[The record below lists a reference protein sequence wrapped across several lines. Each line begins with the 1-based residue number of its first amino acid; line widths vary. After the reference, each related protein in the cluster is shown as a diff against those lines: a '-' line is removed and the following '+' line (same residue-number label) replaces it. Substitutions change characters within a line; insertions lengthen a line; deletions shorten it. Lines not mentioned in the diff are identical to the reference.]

1 MERRRTYQGLPTDK
15 QLKIWIRSKQV
26 DLRDDKTLMAEKSPA
41 QLKAIARLLDK
52 EHLTNVPLVAL
63 VTANVLPIYGVAVFG
78 WNAFYIVLL
87 YWAENLV
94 IGFYNVLKMAAAK
107 VAHPIEHLGKLFM
120 IPFFVVHFGG
130 FCAVH
135 GMFVFFLFG
144 KGEGE
149 SVFPTGHAWPCFLVF
164 VQLLIGVIMHG
175 WTTLTP
181 PMKYAI
187 AALFLSHGVSFVHNY
202 LIKHEYATAK
212 AAKLMSDPYA
222 RVVVMHFAVLFGG
235 FISAA
240 IGSPAGVLIV
250 LILIK
255 TIIDIKL
262 HLHQHRKAHNQAH
275 KQQSRIS
282 T

>member
-1 MERRRTYQGLPTDK
+1 
-15 QLKIWIRSKQV
+15 
-26 DLRDDKTLMAEKSPA
+26 MAEQSPA
-41 QLKAIARLLDK
+41 QLKTIASLLDK
-52 EHLTNVPLVAL
+52 KHLTNIPLVAL
-63 VTANVLPIYGVAVFG
+63 VTANVLPIYGVVVFG

-94 IGFYNVLKMAAAK
+94 IGFYNVLKMAAAR
-107 VAHPIEHLGKLFM
+107 VAHPLEHLGKLFV
-120 IPFFVVHFGG
+120 IPFFIVHFGG

-144 KGEGE
+144 QGEGK
-149 SVFPTGHAWPCFLVF
+149 SVFPGSHPWPCFLVF

-181 PMKYAI
+181 HMKYAI

-202 LIKHEYATAK
+202 LIKGEYATAK
-212 AAKLMSDPYA
+212 AANLMGAPYA
-222 RVVVMHFAVLFGG
+222 RVVAMHFAVLFGG

-255 TIIDIKL
+255 TIIDIEL
-262 HLHQHRKAHNQAH
+262 HLRQHRDPH
-275 KQQSRIS
+275 RRGGG
-282 T
+282 

>member
-1 MERRRTYQGLPTDK
+1 M
-15 QLKIWIRSKQV
+15 
-26 DLRDDKTLMAEKSPA
+26 RDDKALMTEKSPA
-41 QLKAIARLLDK
+41 QLKAIAKLLDK
-52 EHLTNVPLVAL
+52 QHLTNIPLIAL
-63 VTANVLPIYGVAVFG
+63 VTANVLPIYGVVVFG

-94 IGFYNVLKMAAAK
+94 VGFYNILKMAAAK
-107 VAHPIEHLGKLFM
+107 VPHPVEHLGKLFM
-120 IPFFVVHFGG
+120 IPFFIVHFGG

-135 GMFVFFLFG
+135 GMFVFLLFG
-144 KGEGE
+144 KGEGQ

-164 VQLLIGVIMHG
+164 VQLLIGVISHG
-175 WTTLTP
+175 WTTLTV

-187 AALFLSHGVSFVHNY
+187 AALVLSHGVSFVYNY
-202 LIKHEYATAK
+202 LIKGEYATAK
-212 AAKLMSDPYA
+212 AANLMAAPYA

-262 HLHQHRKAHNQAH
+262 HLRQHRRAHHRAC
-275 KQQSRIS
+275 
-282 T
+282 TEPVEGCGG